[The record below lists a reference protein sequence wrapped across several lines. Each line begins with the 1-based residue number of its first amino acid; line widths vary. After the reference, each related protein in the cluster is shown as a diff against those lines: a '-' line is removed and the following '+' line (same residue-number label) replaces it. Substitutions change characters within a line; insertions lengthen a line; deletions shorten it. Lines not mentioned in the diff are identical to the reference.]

1 MANTVIIGAQ
11 WGDEG
16 KGKIVD
22 MLSAQSGLIVRFQG
36 GNNAGHTIKVQGK
49 ETILHLIPSGI
60 LHEGKNCLIG
70 NGVVLDPFVFLKEVD
85 ELAAKGIDVSP
96 SRLGISKKTHLIMP
110 YHKSLDNAREA
121 KRAGK
126 KIGTTGRGI
135 GPCYE
140 DKASRVGLRAG
151 DLTNPQLVREKVHHA
166 LLEKNVLLR
175 ELYKYDT
182 LDENQ
187 VCEELLA
194 IAPRI
199 TPYLKDASS
208 EIQKAQAAG
217 QDILFEGAQGIH
229 LDIDHGT
236 YPFVTS
242 SSTVASS
249 AAAGSG
255 VGPSALERVVG
266 IVKAYTTRVGSG
278 PFPTEL
284 EDDTGRYIQT
294 NGHEFGATT
303 GRPRRC
309 GWLDV
314 VILRETVRKEA
325 DGQGE
330 FDRELGKEH
339 HFGHVEL
346 HVRPLPR
353 GTGNRVLVG
362 DFLPADEAEARKLLP
377 KPLLDAALEGVRD
390 ALQSGALTGYPVED
404 VEVTLTAVERREG
417 QTTVPGCHMAAGMAL
432 REALAAASPVA
443 LEPLM
448 KVEISVPDEFLG
460 AAISLFGTAGG
471 RVEDLEDRSGL
482 KHVRGLAPLRK
493 LFGFS
498 TSLRSATQG
507 RAGLVLT
514 FDRFDLP

>member
-135 GPCYE
+135 GPCYA

-242 SSTVASS
+242 SSPFMQRIKVLLPEPLGPTMTSFSPLATSKSMPLSTSRWPNVLCTFLSLIIALHPIS
-249 AAAGSG
+249 AAHPCARGFLFS
-255 VGPSALERVVG
+255 PSCNVV
-266 IVKAYTTRVGSG
+266 
-278 PFPTEL
+278 
-284 EDDTGRYIQT
+284 
-294 NGHEFGATT
+294 
-303 GRPRRC
+303 
-309 GWLDV
+309 
-314 VILRETVRKEA
+314 
-325 DGQGE
+325 
-330 FDRELGKEH
+330 
-339 HFGHVEL
+339 
-346 HVRPLPR
+346 
-353 GTGNRVLVG
+353 
-362 DFLPADEAEARKLLP
+362 
-377 KPLLDAALEGVRD
+377 
-390 ALQSGALTGYPVED
+390 
-404 VEVTLTAVERREG
+404 TAV
-417 QTTVPGCHMAAGMAL
+417 
-432 REALAAASPVA
+432 
-443 LEPLM
+443 
-448 KVEISVPDEFLG
+448 
-460 AAISLFGTAGG
+460 
-471 RVEDLEDRSGL
+471 
-482 KHVRGLAPLRK
+482 
-493 LFGFS
+493 
-498 TSLRSATQG
+498 
-507 RAGLVLT
+507 
-514 FDRFDLP
+514 